1 MKGLLLLPL
10 VLLHLLTVPA
20 RAAIP
25 VKRVPVP
32 VQETSP
38 DKGVSAEEVR
48 QAEIDDLV
56 RKLAAMGVDLKR
68 PVDKDPSPPSGSQA
82 NNPLYTKKSVRT
94 MSLGD
99 LLDYQDQLRAHLTK
113 LEDKER
119 KAKEK
124 DRLQAKIREERA
136 GKDQADKQYA
146 TRQLR
151 EVEAELGDILIRRA
165 MKGVGKMVPVPK
177 FSEYEKEQAEHSSGH
192 TDSEG
197 KGQGYPNEGYS
208 NEEYPDHEYIDYEID
223 APVAITGKPAKKIRI
238 KARRGVMELHQ
249 QIQDLNRA
257 LIDDAKRLI
266 GKPF

>member
-1 MKGLLLLPL
+1 MKGLSLLLL
-10 VLLHLLTVPA
+10 TLLYLLITPV

-25 VKRVPVP
+25 VERQRGTGSVP
-32 VQETSP
+32 VQETSQSKASP
-38 DKGVSAEEVR
+38 EEAR
-48 QAEIDDLV
+48 QAEIDELV
-56 RKLAAMGVDLKR
+56 RRLAAMGVDLKR
-68 PVDKDPSPPSGSQA
+68 PADKEPSSSSDAQPGI
-82 NNPLYTKKSVRT
+82 PLYVKKSVRT

-99 LLDYQDQLRAHLTK
+99 LLDYQDQLRAHLAE
-113 LEDKER
+113 LENKER

-124 DRLQAKIREERA
+124 DRLRA
-136 GKDQADKQYA
+136 EKAEKDQAEKNIA
-146 TRQLR
+146 IRQLR
-151 EVEAELGDILIRRA
+151 EVEAELGDVLIRRA

-177 FSEYEKEQAEHSSGH
+177 FSEYEKEQAAQPSGR

-197 KGQGYPNEGYS
+197 KDQGYF

-249 QIQDLNRA
+249 QIQDLNQV
-257 LIDDAKRLI
+257 LINDAKRLI

>member
-1 MKGLLLLPL
+1 MKGLLLIPL
-10 VLLHLLTVPA
+10 VLLHLLIIPA
-20 RAAIP
+20 WAAIP
-25 VKRVPVP
+25 VKRGSVP
-32 VQETSP
+32 VQETSQ

-48 QAEIDDLV
+48 QAEIDELV
-56 RKLAAMGVDLKR
+56 RKLAARGVDLK
-68 PVDKDPSPPSGSQA
+68 PQVNKAPSPPPSSQA
-82 NNPLYTKKSVRT
+82 KNPPYTEKSVRT

-99 LLDYQDQLRAHLTK
+99 LLDYQDQLRAHLAK

-124 DRLQAKIREERA
+124 DRLQAKLREERA
-136 GKDQADKQYA
+136 GKDQADKQHA

-177 FSEYEKEQAEHSSGH
+177 FSEYEKEQAGQSSGW

-197 KGQGYPNEGYS
+197 KDQGYS
-208 NEEYPDHEYIDYEID
+208 NREYPDHEYIDYEID

-249 QIQDLNRA
+249 QIQDLNQV

>member
-1 MKGLLLLPL
+1 
-10 VLLHLLTVPA
+10 
-20 RAAIP
+20 
-25 VKRVPVP
+25 
-32 VQETSP
+32 
-38 DKGVSAEEVR
+38 
-48 QAEIDDLV
+48 
-56 RKLAAMGVDLKR
+56 
-68 PVDKDPSPPSGSQA
+68 
-82 NNPLYTKKSVRT
+82 

-99 LLDYQDQLRAHLTK
+99 LLDYQDQLRAHLAE
-113 LEDKER
+113 LENKER

-124 DRLQAKIREERA
+124 DRLRA
-136 GKDQADKQYA
+136 EKAEKDQAEKNIA
-146 TRQLR
+146 IRQLR
-151 EVEAELGDILIRRA
+151 EVEAELGDVLIRRA

-177 FSEYEKEQAEHSSGH
+177 FSEYEKEQAEQTSGR

-197 KGQGYPNEGYS
+197 RGQGYFNEGYS